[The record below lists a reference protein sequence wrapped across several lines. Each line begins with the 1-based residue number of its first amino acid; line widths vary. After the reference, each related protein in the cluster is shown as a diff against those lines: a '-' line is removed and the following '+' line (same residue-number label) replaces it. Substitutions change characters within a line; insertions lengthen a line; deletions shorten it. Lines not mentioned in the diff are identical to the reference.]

1 MSSFLLPEVLAE
13 KGRVSQGVPGLSPEK
28 RAAVT
33 YRDKQRDKTKTL
45 TADGL
50 SKQKALTA
58 PDGKRDTTSYEAQAG
73 LELDPYLIMCR
84 LRKLNQS
91 LFFEPSKHD
100 PKKIGIYLLDPLAEE
115 GKRFLCGMERER
127 KMPEFSV
134 RQVVPFDLA
143 TGQKDR
149 FKETRG
155 WRSVLSKLIRC
166 GVISKTKAEIVFG
179 PPNRDSEL
187 WQLRTN

>member
-13 KGRVSQGVPGLSPEK
+13 RGRVSQGNPSLSPER
-28 RAAVT
+28 RATIT
-33 YRDKQRDKTKTL
+33 YRAKQREKSQAL
-45 TADGL
+45 AADGA

-73 LELDPYLIMCR
+73 LELEPYVIMCR
-84 LRKLNQS
+84 LRKLNHQ
-91 LFFEPSKHD
+91 LHFEPSTHD
-100 PKKIGIYLLDPLAEE
+100 SQKMGIYLLDPLA

-134 RQVVPFDLA
+134 RQVIPFDLS
-143 TGQKDR
+143 TGQRDR
-149 FKETRG
+149 FRETRG

-166 GVISKTKAEIVFG
+166 RAISQAKAEVMFG
-179 PPNRDSEL
+179 PPNRESEL